1 MEIVPQSGTPQFFV
15 LHSSLFSA
23 KKESRKALFFL
34 QGGQSRPPLHCHSE
48 AVTESL
54 SWESVL
60 LNYRKENGL
69 PRQCEHWLAMTEQG
83 MRAAGHMG
91 PAAQNSTAPFNSCR
105 QRRHTSTL
113 HASLLSLSLQKESLA
128 ALFLLYSS
136 FSARY
141 RATKMP
147 LALAWDREWVTPLP
161 SPMTNRPLWGV
172 SRCSSSAT
180 SML

>member
-1 MEIVPQSGTPQFFV
+1 VNRKKTAGAVFFCGWTGASAPTTETKKPPRRHQADV
-15 LHSSLFSA
+15 GIGPYREHRKTIPIMPPMAAYHNSSLFS
-23 KKESRKALFFL
+23 LIF
-34 QGGQSRPPLHCHSE
+34 
-48 AVTESL
+48 
-54 SWESVL
+54 
-60 LNYRKENGL
+60 
-69 PRQCEHWLAMTEQG
+69 
-83 MRAAGHMG
+83 
-91 PAAQNSTAPFNSCR
+91 
-105 QRRHTSTL
+105 
-113 HASLLSLSLQKESLA
+113 SLQKESRK

>member
-1 MEIVPQSGTPQFFV
+1 MVGCFCRGQPLPLPLGEAAERSEDGEGRHVKKICPWHIFSVDLSGYAAVASILVCTASSFSVDLSGYAAVASIRTYTTLSWMPSQSPAVT
-15 LHSSLFSA
+15 
-23 KKESRKALFFL
+23 ALPK
-34 QGGQSRPPLHCHSE
+34 GEPREGQSPSP
-48 AVTESL
+48 TEFCF
-54 SWESVL
+54 
-60 LNYRKENGL
+60 Y
-69 PRQCEHWLAMTEQG
+69 
-83 MRAAGHMG
+83 
-91 PAAQNSTAPFNSCR
+91 ST
-105 QRRHTSTL
+105 
-113 HASLLSLSLQKESLA
+113 
-128 ALFLLYSS
+128 S

>member
-1 MEIVPQSGTPQFFV
+1 MSLPWGANRALPVADTARRASGSGQNFGGPNAAAKFWAPQQEIRTPQLSKRKRIAAPVCALARNDRTRNACGGAHGPRPTEFYRTFQFMPPMAAY
-15 LHSSLFSA
+15 HNSSLFS
-23 KKESRKALFFL
+23 LIF
-34 QGGQSRPPLHCHSE
+34 
-48 AVTESL
+48 
-54 SWESVL
+54 
-60 LNYRKENGL
+60 
-69 PRQCEHWLAMTEQG
+69 
-83 MRAAGHMG
+83 
-91 PAAQNSTAPFNSCR
+91 
-105 QRRHTSTL
+105 
-113 HASLLSLSLQKESLA
+113 SLQKESLA
-128 ALFLLYSS
+128 ALLLLYSS

>member
-1 MEIVPQSGTPQFFV
+1 MNRKKDRRAVFFCWAVDAVGTINRCRGAAASILV
-15 LHSSLFSA
+15 L
-23 KKESRKALFFL
+23 KALSYIERE
-34 QGGQSRPPLHCHSE
+34 GQSPSP
-48 AVTESL
+48 TEF
-54 SWESVL
+54 
-60 LNYRKENGL
+60 
-69 PRQCEHWLAMTEQG
+69 C
-83 MRAAGHMG
+83 
-91 PAAQNSTAPFNSCR
+91 F
-105 QRRHTSTL
+105 
-113 HASLLSLSLQKESLA
+113 
-128 ALFLLYSS
+128 YSAS